1 MEANKDL
8 PDIKIWEPIDSSQ
21 LSYTEKTKVGEL
33 ARKAIDK
40 DFTSTKQY
48 VCNEVSV
55 LKKTPKPHGKSKGRT
70 INKSTSSLSE
80 SIINIQLIYNLDQST
95 EPDIWDGNFHS
106 VSLHK
111 SMEHIAS
118 DM

>member
-1 MEANKDL
+1 MKANKDL
-8 PDIKIWEPIDSSQ
+8 PDIEIWEPIDSSQ
-21 LSYTEKTKVGEL
+21 LSYKEETKVGEL

-48 VCNEVSV
+48 VCNEVSA
-55 LKKTPKPHGKSKGRT
+55 LKKTPKPYSKGRT
-70 INKSTSSLSE
+70 IDKSTSSSSE

-95 EPDIWDGNFHS
+95 EPDIWNGNFHS

>member
-1 MEANKDL
+1 MKANKDL
-8 PDIKIWEPIDSSQ
+8 PDIEIWESIDSSQ
-21 LSYTEKTKVGEL
+21 LSYKEETKVGEL

-40 DFTSTKQY
+40 DFTSRKQY
-48 VCNEVSV
+48 VCNEISA
-55 LKKTPKPHGKSKGRT
+55 LKKTPKPHGKGKGRT
-70 INKSTSSLSE
+70 IDKSTSSSSE

-95 EPDIWDGNFHS
+95 EPNIWNGNFHS

-118 DM
+118 DT